1 MSEIQ
6 NREQIVFP
14 GPGSKVHEHLAFVGR
29 IVDAVEAVTKGKVEF
44 VTDES
49 RIDHFA
55 NRLAPAEFARALSM
69 RLGVTISPDMLL
81 WEAGAR
87 LREAMEGVPA
97 SAPSGTN

>member
-1 MSEIQ
+1 MSKIP

-29 IVDAVEAVTKGKVEF
+29 IVDAVEAVTKGKVEY

-55 NRLAPAEFARALSM
+55 NRLEPTEFAKALSE
-69 RLGVTISPDMLL
+69 RLGLTISPDMLL

-87 LREAMEGVPA
+87 LREAMEGGPTG
-97 SAPSGTN
+97 SGSN